1 MSFDILLQY
10 GLVIGA
16 VLLPLLVIPDLLRV
30 RRSPGASL
38 AWLLG
43 VVLLPY
49 VAVPLYLVFS
59 GRKLPLR
66 KRRRRQK
73 AELRLADAGEVP
85 EERATDLDRLLRRLQ
100 LPGASNG
107 NRLTLESDGM
117 EAWQAV
123 CRIIDGAQRSLH
135 VAIYILA
142 DDASGRDVLARL
154 AERARLGV
162 DVRLLVDG
170 VGSMD
175 LPETAVADLRA
186 AGGRI
191 AYFNPLIL
199 GVFKGLANL
208 RNHRKIIVADG
219 AVAWSGGRNLSVDYL
234 RAQCPPECW
243 ADLSFTIAG
252 PAAVIMQEVFW
263 SDWAFASGQPPDS
276 ALPPPPPAAG
286 ASVIQIVP
294 SGPDVPDDPLF
305 SALLS
310 ASFAARK
317 RLWLISPYFVPDD
330 ALMHAWLLAA
340 RMGVDVRI
348 VVPQR
353 SDSRLVD
360 MARMSYLRELQAAG
374 ATILRHQGPTLHMK
388 AFVIDDTVAGIGSAN
403 MDARSLF
410 LNFEVTALLYGRG
423 DIASVTAVA
432 ETLMS
437 ACQAGIRPVGR
448 YRGLISGAARLF
460 APLL

>member
-10 GLVIGA
+10 GIIIGA
-16 VLLPLLVIPDLLRV
+16 VVLPLTVIPDLLRV
-30 RRSPGASL
+30 RRSPAAML

-49 VAVPLYLVFS
+49 LVVPLYFVFS
-59 GRKLPLR
+59 GRKLPLG
-66 KRRRRQK
+66 KRRRRRK
-73 AELRLADAGEVP
+73 AQLRLADAGELP
-85 EERATDLDRLLRRLQ
+85 EDRTVDLDRLLRRLH

-107 NRLTLESDGM
+107 NRVTLERDGM
-117 EAWQAV
+117 EAWRAV

-142 DDASGRDVLARL
+142 DDDSGRDVLARL

-175 LPETAVADLRA
+175 LPDAALAELRA
-186 AGGRI
+186 AGGHI
-191 AYFNPLIL
+191 AYFNPLIV
-199 GVFKGLANL
+199 GVFRGLANL
-208 RNHRKIIVADG
+208 RNHRKIVIADG
-219 AVAWSGGRNLSVDYL
+219 AVAWSGGRNFSVDYL
-234 RAQCPPECW
+234 RAQCPPDCW
-243 ADLSFTIAG
+243 TDLSFTIAG
-252 PAAVIMQEVFW
+252 PAAQIMQEVFW
-263 SDWAFASGQPPDS
+263 SDWTFASGRPPDNA
-276 ALPPPPPAAG
+276 ALPPPQAAG
-286 ASVIQIVP
+286 QSVVQIVP

-305 SALLS
+305 AALLT

-330 ALMHAWLLAA
+330 SLMHAWLLAA
-340 RMGVDVRI
+340 RLGVDVRI

-360 MARMSYLRELQAAG
+360 MARMTYLRELQAAG
-374 ATILRHQGPTLHMK
+374 ARILRHQGPTLHMK
-388 AFVIDDTVAGIGSAN
+388 AFVIDDAVSGIGTAN

-410 LNFEVTALLYGRG
+410 LNFEVTALLYSRA
-423 DIASVTAVA
+423 DIDAVA
-432 ETLMS
+432 EIAEALMRD
-437 ACQAGIRPVGR
+437 CQEGIRPVGR